1 MRIGEFFVALGV
13 DVENK
18 DSKKLND
25 VIKGMANLD
34 VKSIAAAAGLGTA
47 FLALKKITEQAIK
60 TGHALRNFSIQ
71 TGLST
76 ENLQKWS
83 FFAEQMGATAA
94 DVESTVKAISL
105 ATAQI
110 KLGQG
115 NLKPFQMLGIDPN
128 QDAFDILEQVA
139 QKIKNLDPAM
149 TRLITQQMG
158 ISDGMLNILKA
169 SDDVRADIEKQF
181 FMREKEIE
189 QLNDLRMVWVRLR
202 QGIFFFLNMV
212 GIHLSPVFKN
222 VGKFVGELT
231 VYLAGLVRGFDN
243 LKLIIIG
250 MAIIFAPMNTA
261 IAAIILLIDD
271 LYVSLHGGESAFKPT
286 FDKMAQ
292 GWIKIE
298 RWIWKANKALKT
310 FKDNLLFKNL
320 PSMSHILS
328 GAIPRFNLGGGGGGK
343 SETRVEINVNGT
355 DYPALVA
362 SKVRDAL
369 QSIFKSTSYQT
380 PGDAL

>member
-1 MRIGEFFVALGV
+1 MKIGEFFVALGV

-18 DSKKLND
+18 DNKKLND

-47 FLALKKITEQAIK
+47 FVALKKITEQAIK
-60 TGHALRNFSIQ
+60 TGYALRNFSIQ
-71 TGLST
+71 TGIST
-76 ENLQKWS
+76 EKLQKWS
-83 FFAEQMGATAA
+83 FFAEQMGASTA
-94 DVESTVKAISL
+94 DVESSVKAIAM

-115 NLKPFQMLGIDPN
+115 DIKPFQMLGIDPN
-128 QDAFDILEQVA
+128 QDPFDILEQMA
-139 QKIKNLDPAM
+139 QKIKNLDPSM

-158 ISDGMLNILKA
+158 VSDGMLNILKA
-169 SDDVRADIEKQF
+169 SDAVRADIEKQF

-189 QLNDLRMVWVRLR
+189 QLNDLRVVWVQLR
-202 QGIFFFLNMV
+202 QGVFFFMNMI
-212 GIHLSPVFKN
+212 GIHLAPVLQH
-222 VGKFVGELT
+222 VGQFVGELSI
-231 VYLAGLVRGFDN
+231 YIGGLVKKFEA
-243 LKLIIIG
+243 LKLVIIG
-250 MAIIFAPMNTA
+250 MAIIFAPIQTA
-261 IAAIILLIDD
+261 IATIILLIDD

-286 FDKMAQ
+286 FDKMVQ

-298 RWIWKANKALKT
+298 GWITKANKALMM
-310 FKDNLLFKNL
+310 FKDNLFLKNL
-320 PSMSHILS
+320 PSSGLILS
-328 GAIPRFNLGGGGGGK
+328 GMTPIFNQGRKSGGN

-362 SKVRDAL
+362 KKVSDAIH
-369 QSIFKSTSYQT
+369 SIFKSTSYQT

>member
-1 MRIGEFFVALGV
+1 MRVGEFFVALGV
-13 DVENK
+13 DVEDK

-34 VKSIAAAAGLGTA
+34 LKSIAAAAGLGTA
-47 FLALKKITEQAIK
+47 FLALKKITEQAVK
-60 TGHALRNFSIQ
+60 TGLALHNFSIQ
-71 TGLST
+71 TGIST
-76 ENLQKWS
+76 QKLQQWS
-83 FFAEQMGATAA
+83 FMAEQMGASAA
-94 DVESTVKAISL
+94 DVESTVKAISM

-128 QDAFDILEQVA
+128 QNAFDVLEQVA

-169 SDDVRADIEKQF
+169 SDNVRADIEKQF
-181 FMREKEIE
+181 YMREKEIT
-189 QLNDLRMVWVRLR
+189 QLNDLRMIWVQLR
-202 QGIFFFLNMV
+202 QAVFFFLNMV
-212 GIHLSPVFKN
+212 GIHLAPVFKN
-222 VGKFVGELT
+222 VGKFVGELS
-231 VYLAGLVRGFDN
+231 VYVGGLANKFES
-243 LKLIIIG
+243 LKLVIIG
-250 MAIIFAPMNTA
+250 MAIIFAPMQTA

-292 GWIKIE
+292 GWIRIE
-298 RWIWKANKALKT
+298 KLIQKANNALKI
-310 FKDNLLFKNL
+310 FKGNKLLENL

-328 GAIPRFNLGGGGGGK
+328 GAIPQVRLGGNFKKEIKIDVAVTGANEPDRVK
-343 SETRVEINVNGT
+343 SVIKRSLVEMFT
-355 DYPALVA
+355 
-362 SKVRDAL
+362 
-369 QSIFKSTSYQT
+369 STAFQT

>member
-1 MRIGEFFVALGV
+1 
-13 DVENK
+13 
-18 DSKKLND
+18 
-25 VIKGMANLD
+25 
-34 VKSIAAAAGLGTA
+34 
-47 FLALKKITEQAIK
+47 
-60 TGHALRNFSIQ
+60 
-71 TGLST
+71 
-76 ENLQKWS
+76 
-83 FFAEQMGATAA
+83 MGASAA
-94 DVESTVKAISL
+94 DVESSVKAISM

-128 QDAFDILEQVA
+128 QDPFEILEQVA

-189 QLNDLRMVWVRLR
+189 QLNDLRMVWVQLR
-202 QGIFFFLNMV
+202 QAVFFFMNMV
-212 GIHLSPVFKN
+212 GIHLAPVFKN
-222 VGKFVGELT
+222 VGKFIGELT
-231 VYLAGLVRGFDN
+231 VYLGGLMKKFEN

-250 MAIIFAPMNTA
+250 MAIIFAPIQTA
-261 IAAIILLIDD
+261 IATIILLIDD

-292 GWIKIE
+292 GWIRIE
-298 RWIWKANKALKT
+298 GWIQKANTAIKK
-310 FKDNLLFKNL
+310 FKESVNSIKDL
-320 PSMSHILS
+320 PSKAMKII
-328 GAIPRFNLGGGGGGK
+328 GFNPFKFGGTGGGK

-362 SKVRDAL
+362 EKVSNAL
-369 QSIFKSTSYQT
+369 KSLFTITSYQT